1 MNRCI
6 LFKKNYINKNKYKF
20 IKSVKYAIKK
30 ETTSHYYTIKNTR
43 LPKKLLNDVYEVL
56 ELY

>member
-6 LFKKNYINKNKYKF
+6 LFKKNYVNKDKYKF
-20 IKSVKYAIKK
+20 IKAVKYAVKK
-30 ETTSHYYTIKNTR
+30 ETTFHYYTIKNTR